1 MEQQYSDQIKKLSQ
15 DYYNRNLS
23 LEEYRLQRDKLIDQ
37 MDREYNGVSQ
47 NS

>member
-1 MEQQYSDQIKKLSQ
+1 MEQQYSNEIKKLSQ

-37 MDREYNGVSQ
+37 MDREYNGASQ
-47 NS
+47 SS